1 MKTRI
6 ALFASGNGT
15 NVQRIAEYFREHPS
29 IEVAAVYCNKPE
41 AYVLTRARILGIP
54 ERVFSKEELEE
65 GDVMAMLI
73 ADHVDWIILAGFLW
87 KVPENI
93 LEAFPER
100 IINVHPA
107 LLPAYGGK
115 GMYGH
120 RVHEAVIANKEKE
133 SGITIHLVDEVYDHG
148 DHLYQAKVALSE
160 NETPESLANKIHAL
174 EQEYFPIIIEKT
186 ILGSND

>member
-15 NVQRIAEYFREHPS
+15 NVQRIAEYFQDHPS
-29 IEVAAVYCNKPE
+29 IEIAAVYCNKPE
-41 AYVLTRARILGIP
+41 AFVLTRAENLAIPTRI
-54 ERVFSKEELEE
+54 FSKDELEE

-73 ADHVDWIILAGFLW
+73 SDHIDWIVLAGFLW
-87 KVPENI
+87 KIPENL
-93 LEAFPER
+93 LEAYPEH

-107 LLPAYGGK
+107 LLPKYGGK

-120 RVHEAVIANKEKE
+120 HVHEAVIANMEKE

-148 DHLYQAKVALSE
+148 DHLHQAKVKLEA
-160 NETPESLANKIHAL
+160 NETPESLAAKIHLL
-174 EQEYFPIIIEKT
+174 EQEYFPVVIEKT
-186 ILGSND
+186 IITS

>member
-1 MKTRI
+1 MKIRI

-15 NVQRIAEYFREHPS
+15 NVQRIAEYFREHAS
-29 IEVAAVYCNKPE
+29 IEVAAVYCNKPD
-41 AYVLTRARILGIP
+41 AFVLTRARNLGIP
-54 ERVFSKEELEE
+54 HRIFSREELEE
-65 GDVMAMLI
+65 GEVMAMLI

-87 KVPENI
+87 KVPDNI
-93 LEAFPER
+93 LEAYPEH

-148 DHLYQAKVALSE
+148 DHLFQARVALDE
-160 NETPESLANKIHAL
+160 NETPDTLANKIHAL
-174 EQEYFPIIIEKT
+174 EQEYFPLIIEKT
-186 ILGSND
+186 LLSN

>member
-15 NVQRIAEYFREHPS
+15 NVQRIAEYFENHPS

-41 AYVLTRARILGIP
+41 AFVLTRAKNLGIVS
-54 ERVFSKEELEE
+54 RVFSKDELNE

-73 ADHVDWIILAGFLW
+73 ADHIDWIILAGFLW
-87 KVPENI
+87 KIPENL
-93 LEAFPER
+93 LEAFPGR

-120 RVHEAVIANKEKE
+120 HVHQAVVANRDKE

-148 DHLYQAKVALSE
+148 THLFQAKVALDE
-160 NETPESLANKIHAL
+160 NETPDTLASKIHGL
-174 EQEYFPIIIEKT
+174 EQEFFPVIIENT
-186 ILGSND
+186 ILAS

>member
-15 NVQRIAEYFREHPS
+15 NVQRIAEYFQNHSS
-29 IEVAAVYCNKPE
+29 IEIAAVYCNKPE
-41 AYVLTRARILGIP
+41 AFVLTRAKDLGIP
-54 ERVFSKEELEE
+54 SRVFSRDELQDGE
-65 GDVMAMLI
+65 VLAMLV

-87 KVPENI
+87 KVPDQLI
-93 LEAFPER
+93 EAYPGR

-120 RVHEAVIANKEKE
+120 HVHEAVIKNKEME

-148 DHLYQAKVALSE
+148 EHLFQVRVALDTD
-160 NETPESLANKIHAL
+160 ETPESLAEKIHVL
-174 EQEYFPIIIEKT
+174 EQKYFPEIIEKT
-186 ILGSND
+186 ILAD

>member
-41 AYVLTRARILGIP
+41 AYVLTRARDLGIP

-160 NETPESLANKIHAL
+160 NETPESLANKIHVL
-174 EQEYFPIIIEKT
+174 EQEYFPIVIENT
-186 ILGSND
+186 ILAS